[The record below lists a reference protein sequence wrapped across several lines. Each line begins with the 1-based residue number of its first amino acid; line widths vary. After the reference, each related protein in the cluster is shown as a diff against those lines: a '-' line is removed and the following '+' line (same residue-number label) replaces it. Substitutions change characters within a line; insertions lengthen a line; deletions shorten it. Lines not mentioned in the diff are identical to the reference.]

1 MAKQTLPVNFEDDIL
16 DPSMDGKRRYRLIEN
31 ADGTY
36 SLEDVTD
43 YTQVGSNFG
52 AAQINA
58 TNTGVNNSADIADI
72 IDDLDDIAANV
83 TPGKMA
89 GALAV
94 KQLNDN
100 YIVEEGEN
108 DNGHYRKWS
117 NGTLEMWGGYRG
129 TFSIPSGN
137 VQGNIYYSANRT
149 IPFPIESKTSARI
162 VATVYSNGIQWLKIS
177 TSNTNKTGFDVVIM
191 QPTGANPTANVN
203 WSAIGTWK

>member
-100 YIVEEGEN
+100 FNIEEVQISLNISDFTLNTTWVHKQGKQVIIYPYVT
-108 DNGHYRKWS
+108 GKPTK
-117 NGTLEMWGGYRG
+117 GT
-129 TFSIPSGN
+129 
-137 VQGNIYYSANRT
+137 T
-149 IPFPIESKTSARI
+149 IATGFPIPLKQVNIRDAGFGIVTLDESGRLYISSAAVTTSS
-162 VATVYSNGIQWLKIS
+162 Y
-177 TSNTNKTGFDVVIM
+177 FIM
-191 QPTGANPTANVN
+191 PLSYFTE
-203 WSAIGTWK
+203 

>member
-1 MAKQTLPVNFEDDIL
+1 MKIFC
-16 DPSMDGKRRYRLIEN
+16 
-31 ADGTY
+31 
-36 SLEDVTD
+36 
-43 YTQVGSNFG
+43 
-52 AAQINA
+52 
-58 TNTGVNNSADIADI
+58 
-72 IDDLDDIAANV
+72 
-83 TPGKMA
+83 
-89 GALAV
+89 
-94 KQLNDN
+94 QLNDN

>member
-100 YIVEEGEN
+100 FNIEEVQISLNISDFTLNTTWAHKQGKQVIIYPYVT
-108 DNGHYRKWS
+108 GKPTK
-117 NGTLEMWGGYRG
+117 GT
-129 TFSIPSGN
+129 
-137 VQGNIYYSANRT
+137 T
-149 IPFPIESKTSARI
+149 IATGFPIPLKQVNIRDAGFGIVTLDESGRLYISSAAVTTSS
-162 VATVYSNGIQWLKIS
+162 Y
-177 TSNTNKTGFDVVIM
+177 FIM
-191 QPTGANPTANVN
+191 PLSYFTE
-203 WSAIGTWK
+203 